1 MSGNMLSCQLELA
14 ETPGGSHWIVGQ
26 PPITK
31 SEYHR
36 GGHQKNGRLS
46 PLLANK
52 FLAITDFNFFFSEA
66 KNGIF
71 FHFLIISTGVEI
83 GVSVCIIF
91 FQHVFLMIAY
101 DRLRFKF
108 FQR

>member
-1 MSGNMLSCQLELA
+1 MKLLYVEDFSFVTSGTRRGGPPVSGNMLSCQLELA

-52 FLAITDFNFFFSEA
+52 FLAITDFN
-66 KNGIF
+66 IF
-71 FHFLIISTGVEI
+71 FLKPKTEYFLI
-83 GVSVCIIF
+83 F
-91 FQHVFLMIAY
+91 
-101 DRLRFKF
+101 
-108 FQR
+108 